1 MKKFFASL
9 LIVAIGVGF
18 INAQTDF
25 FLNITNYVPYL
36 EQYPQ
41 ISQASSEFSREL
53 SRLTSYIPS
62 PSEIIAYIKGEELP
76 IDPEDVATNA
86 YISDSPMLSFYPN
99 ENISMRLSEDN
110 LSLEIFGITK
120 TAEKKHLVLTFDAQ
134 GETLEQI
141 NIPTKTDGTFN
152 KSVRI
157 PDTQSESVRAL
168 LPCRGRRCRGV

>member
-62 PSEIIAYIKGEELP
+62 PSEIIAYISKVNVE
-76 IDPEDVATNA
+76 
-86 YISDSPMLSFYPN
+86 
-99 ENISMRLSEDN
+99 
-110 LSLEIFGITK
+110 
-120 TAEKKHLVLTFDAQ
+120 
-134 GETLEQI
+134 
-141 NIPTKTDGTFN
+141 IPTNHIYVVENSKTGNECHNTKSTIDGLKN
-152 KSVRI
+152 
-157 PDTQSESVRAL
+157 
-168 LPCRGRRCRGV
+168 